1 MKITNLKKWR
11 FNYMNKTDNKIKTYT
26 ILTYKKN
33 YNNYNIINIPSDV
46 IKNKQLKQG
55 DYIYFENN
63 NEIITIYFKT
73 FPYNIIRKI
82 NSKYHKKYNYLT
94 LCIPTKLLKT
104 IKKQSKLILIEYP
117 NKLILKHI

>member
-1 MKITNLKKWR
+1 
-11 FNYMNKTDNKIKTYT
+11 MNKTDNKIKTYT